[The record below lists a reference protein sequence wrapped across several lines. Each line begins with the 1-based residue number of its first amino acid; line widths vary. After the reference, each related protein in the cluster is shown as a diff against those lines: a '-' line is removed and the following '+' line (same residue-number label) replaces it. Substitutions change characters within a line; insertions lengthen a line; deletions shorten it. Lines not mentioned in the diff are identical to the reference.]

1 MMESLPGAIPIVT
14 DRLAQVTH
22 PVIRQVAGLLA
33 AQPSLSCT
41 QIARDMNL
49 SYSWLARTFKRE
61 LKMSIVDYRNE
72 IRMAEF
78 LGRPGVRAGNMQ
90 KAAFDAGFGSYAQFC
105 RVFRARYGHSARA
118 YLKSRKAAGAAPVS
132 PERPPLVEACA
143 E

>member
-1 MMESLPGAIPIVT
+1 MK
-14 DRLAQVTH
+14 
-22 PVIRQVAGLLA
+22 
-33 AQPSLSCT
+33 
-41 QIARDMNL
+41 L

-61 LKMSIVDYRNE
+61 MKKSIVDYRNE

-118 YLKSRKAAGAAPVS
+118 YLKSRKATSAGPTSSELQPV
-132 PERPPLVEACA
+132 VEACA

>member
-1 MMESLPGAIPIVT
+1 MVESRPPNANPLIIE
-14 DRLAQVTH
+14 RLAAVRH
-22 PVIRQVAGLLA
+22 PVVRQVAGLLA
-33 AQPSLSCT
+33 DRPSLSCT
-41 QIARDMNL
+41 EIARDLKL

-61 LKMSIVDYRNE
+61 MKMSIVDYRNE

-118 YLKSRKAAGAAPVS
+118 YLKSRKAASAAPPL
-132 PERPPLVEACA
+132 PERAVEARA